1 VSLLL
6 LDAHEVGSRDGTRI
20 AYYTTREPFR
30 GAPVIVLANG
40 LGGPRYAWRALID
53 YLGDRYRFITWD
65 YRGLYGS
72 GRPADGD
79 SADAYSVARH
89 VDDLQAVL
97 QDQGVERAVLVGWS
111 MGVQV
116 CLEAYRRDPSLP
128 TSLVLLNGTFGR
140 PIDTA
145 VPSPAVRRAVGPAL
159 LLAERLA
166 SPLQRGLRALAA
178 QPEFVGWMKRFG
190 VMAETVEESDFAEV
204 VAMFKTLD
212 VEVYVKNLRALAEH
226 DASRILE
233 QIAVPVLVVTG
244 NRDRMTPHG
253 LSQQMV
259 RRIPRAEILVVRGAT
274 HYAAVEFP
282 ELIGLRIERFFRDHD
297 LPEAGRRPPK
307 QVGAG

>member
-1 VSLLL
+1 MSLLL
-6 LDAHEVGSRDGTRI
+6 LDAHEVASHDGTRI
-20 AYYTTREPFR
+20 AYYTTREPYP

-40 LGGPRYAWRALID
+40 LGGPRYAWRALIE
-53 YLGDRYRFITWD
+53 YLGDRYRFVTWD

-72 GRPADGD
+72 GRPADGRD
-79 SADAYSVARH
+79 EAYSVARH

-97 QDQGVERAVLVGWS
+97 GDLRITRAALLGWS

-116 CLEAYRRDPSLP
+116 CLEAYRRAPGLA
-128 TSLVLLNGTFGR
+128 TSLVLLNGTYGR
-140 PIDTA
+140 PLDTA
-145 VPSPAVRRAVGPAL
+145 VPSPLARRAVGPAL
-159 LLAERLA
+159 ALAERFA
-166 SPLQRGLRALAA
+166 SPLERGLRTLAA

-190 VMAETVEESDFAEV
+190 VMAETVEEGDFADV
-204 VAMFKTLD
+204 VAMFKSLD

-233 QIAVPVLVVTG
+233 QIEAPVLVVTG

-297 LPEAGRRPPK
+297 APSGAPRRAAAALR
-307 QVGAG
+307 G